1 MVAAVHTSSAK
12 VHNEIGAFQLPGPI
26 SKRTAIP
33 LNKAVAGN
41 GIPRHYDHL
50 VAQSS
55 KIPPQEIPNL
65 TAATGENDLSHSSSS
80 P

>member
-12 VHNEIGAFQLPGPI
+12 VHNQIGAFQLPRPI

-33 LNKAVAGN
+33 RNKAVAGN
-41 GIPRHYDHL
+41 GIPRQYDHL
-50 VAQSS
+50 VAQNS
-55 KIPPQEIPNL
+55 KMPPQEIPNL
-65 TAATGENDLSHSSSS
+65 TVAAGKNDLPHSSSS